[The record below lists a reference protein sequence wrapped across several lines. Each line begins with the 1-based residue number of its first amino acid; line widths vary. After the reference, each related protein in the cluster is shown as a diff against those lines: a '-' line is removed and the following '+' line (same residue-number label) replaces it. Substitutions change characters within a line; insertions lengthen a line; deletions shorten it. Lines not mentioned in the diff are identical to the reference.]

1 MVKSLIAVASLA
13 LASGAL
19 FAQASAPEGASAP
32 AKPKHKLAQK
42 YKAAKARHPPASATN
57 PETAPDKKGGN

>member
-1 MVKSLIAVASLA
+1 
-13 LASGAL
+13 L

-32 AKPKHKLAQK
+32 AKHKLAQK

>member
-1 MVKSLIAVASLA
+1 MVKSIIVVASLA
-13 LASGAL
+13 LASDAL

-32 AKPKHKLAQK
+32 AKHKLAQK
-42 YKAAKARHPPASATN
+42 YKAAKARHPPGSATN